1 MLKNY
6 YEILGVPPVSTDG
19 EIHDAY
25 LRLAR
30 KFHPDLGGD
39 RARFD
44 EINEAYRFLSDKV
57 KRLAL
62 DAQLRVRRPVTGNAK
77 PAAADKDKSAGCAKT
92 SAPPQPAK
100 PERANVNEH
109 GVTDAYVRTLESQVD
124 EYEKLLLVLSRCSVT
139 PPRPELSSAS
149 LELLVRRNRSE
160 RGKARR

>member
-6 YEILGVPPVSTDG
+6 YEILGVPPLSTDA

-39 RARFD
+39 RKRFD

-62 DAQLRVRRPVTGNAK
+62 DAQLRVKRPVSGRVK
-77 PAAADKDKSAGCAKT
+77 PAENKGTAADSPKQAT
-92 SAPPQPAK
+92 APQSAK
-100 PERANVNEH
+100 PEQVSPS
-109 GVTDAYVRTLESQVD
+109 GSVDVYVRTLESQVE

-139 PPRPELSSAS
+139 PLRPELSPAS
-149 LELLVRRNRSE
+149 LELLVRRNRSN